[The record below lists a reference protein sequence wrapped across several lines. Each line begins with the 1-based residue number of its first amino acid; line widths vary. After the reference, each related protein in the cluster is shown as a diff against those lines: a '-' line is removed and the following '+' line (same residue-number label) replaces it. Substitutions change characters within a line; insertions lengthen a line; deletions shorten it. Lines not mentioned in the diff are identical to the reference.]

1 MKKLMVIT
9 RNLKA
14 GGAERV
20 ISQLVNNF
28 CEEGIECIIVTI
40 DDAHIF
46 YTIDPRVKIYSVG
59 KKSDKLYID
68 KFLKYKAVRK
78 YAISEKPDVVL
89 ALPEEIGIFVI
100 PALLGT
106 GIPVV
111 VSERNNPW
119 VMPWKKETRLM
130 RRLFYPFAAGFIF
143 QTDQAASFFPK
154 YIQKKGIVL
163 PNPLDLVR
171 IPEPWREKRR
181 KEVVGAGRLEKQKN
195 FKLLIQAFAQFYRNH
210 PDYIL
215 TIYGEG
221 SLRKELEELAA
232 SILPEGVYRFPGN
245 VPNLLE
251 QINGAAM
258 FVLSSDYEGM
268 PNVLIEAM
276 AMGMP
281 VISTDCPSGGPAYLI
296 NNRENGILI
305 PVGDVDSLCKAMC
318 KIAEDPEFSQ
328 CLGKNACLIKK
339 KLDSAIISK
348 KWREFL
354 SSVAKQD

>member
-1 MKKLMVIT
+1 MKKLMVVT

-20 ISQLVNNF
+20 ISQLINRF
-28 CEEGIECIIVTI
+28 CEEGIECIIVTV
-40 DDAHIF
+40 DEAQVF
-46 YTIDPRVKIYSVG
+46 YTIDPRVKLYSVG
-59 KKSDKLYID
+59 KKSDKLYVD
-68 KFLKYKAVRK
+68 KFLRYKVVRK
-78 YAISEKPDVVL
+78 YAQFEKPDLVL
-89 ALPEEIGIFVI
+89 ALPEEIGVFVI

-163 PNPLDLVR
+163 PNPLDLTR
-171 IPEPWREKRR
+171 IPEPWKGHRR

-195 FKLLIQAFAQFYRNH
+195 FHLLIEAFARFHRYH

-221 SLRKELEELAA
+221 SLRRKLHEFAA
-232 SILPEGVYRFPGN
+232 SIMPEDAFRFLGN
-245 VPNLLE
+245 VPDLLDR
-251 QINGAAM
+251 INGAAM

-281 VISTDCPSGGPAYLI
+281 VISTDCPAGGPSYLI
-296 NNRENGILI
+296 KHNENGILI
-305 PVGDVDSLCKAMC
+305 PVGDVDALYKAMC
-318 KIAEDPEFSQ
+318 KIAEDNEFSNK
-328 CLGKNACLIKK
+328 LGKHACQIKE
-339 KLDSAIISK
+339 KLDSVVILK

-354 SSVAKQD
+354 SYVAKHN